1 MNSID
6 QDAPETGAGHPIRG
20 ERVMLSP
27 RAHMVQ
33 RLQVGAAGL
42 ASMALLVALAS
53 IIMQRAKEVEASTVP
68 EAAATVAAG
77 EDRRSRDPLVDAGVV
92 PAIPQAESSAAGW
105 GEADPL
111 DDELLG
117 D

>member
-1 MNSID
+1 
-6 QDAPETGAGHPIRG
+6 
-20 ERVMLSP
+20 
-27 RAHMVQ
+27 
-33 RLQVGAAGL
+33 
-42 ASMALLVALAS
+42 
-53 IIMQRAKEVEASTVP
+53 
-68 EAAATVAAG
+68 VAAG